1 MIYKKLSLFIFLI
14 QITILFSNNNI
25 NKTNYNNLKISLLK
39 NEKLINTFRNK
50 KRQFNKIQYLYLVK
64 ESFNINIKNNN
75 N

>member
-39 NEKLINTFRNK
+39 NEKLINMFRNK
-50 KRQFNKIQYLYLVK
+50 KENLIK
-64 ESFNINIKNNN
+64 FNIYI
-75 N
+75 

>member
-1 MIYKKLSLFIFLI
+1 MIYKKLSF
-14 QITILFSNNNI
+14 LFSNNNI
-25 NKTNYNNLKISLLK
+25 NKTNYNNLKILSLK

-64 ESFNINIKNNN
+64 ESFNINNKNNN

>member
-39 NEKLINTFRNK
+39 NEKLINMFRNK
-50 KRQFNKIQYLYLVK
+50 KDNLIK
-64 ESFNINIKNNN
+64 FNIYI
-75 N
+75 